1 MRAMALAAFSLV
13 SLQAVQPFF
22 VPASYR
28 SGSLP
33 TQPPQVAGGGDVLLE
48 VRVGIDGKV
57 LRASTLRD
65 TPPFTELLLESIRL
79 WRFAPAEQE
88 GKEVES
94 AVLVAGLF
102 RPPTLM
108 GPTAGEPRQDVA
120 AASEEI
126 PIPYS
131 TTLPDYPPSA
141 LTDAVVL
148 VEALVQSDGTVKQ
161 AHSVRSVAG
170 FDDAATKAALQWK
183 FRPARRE
190 GRPVDSLAYIVFGFR
205 QPVTTPAAPTEPN

>member
-1 MRAMALAAFSLV
+1 MALAAFSLV
-13 SLQAVQPFF
+13 SLQALQPFF

-48 VRVGIDGKV
+48 VKVGLDGKV
-57 LRASTLRD
+57 IQASTLRD
-65 TPPFTELLLESIRL
+65 TPPFTELLVEAIRL

-88 GKEVES
+88 GRAVES

-108 GPTAGEPRQDVA
+108 GPTAGEPRRDVGTA
-120 AASEEI
+120 TEEI

-131 TTLPDYPPSA
+131 AATPNYPPAA

-161 AHSVRSVAG
+161 ARPVRSVAG
-170 FDDAATKAALQWK
+170 FDDAATKAAIQWK

-205 QPVTTPAAPTEPN
+205 QPVTPTIAPTEPN